1 MIKIAICNVK
11 ELELEK
17 AIPQVSSKRKNK
29 IRKYH
34 FINDKKLSCGAEL
47 LLNELLF
54 EENIIRPEYLEDYYH
69 KPYIK
74 NHDIEFNLSHSKEMV
89 ACAISDKTVG
99 IDIEYVDKD
108 IDLNIAKHYFYDKE
122 YEDIIQSDNKA
133 DEFFKYWVL
142 KESFMKYTSLGFN
155 LELNEFNIDIKEK
168 DINVILKN
176 RDKTLKQIRKNP
188 DRTLSLDNLSLK
200 LFEFKD
206 YKLAIT
212 SQEETSDFIIYDVK
226 ELIQ

>member
-11 ELELEK
+11 ELEVEK
-17 AIPQVSSKRKNK
+17 AIPQVSSKRQDK
-29 IRKYH
+29 IRMYH
-34 FINDKKLSCGAEL
+34 FIKDKKLSCGAEL
-47 LLNELLF
+47 LLNKMLF
-54 EENIIRPEYLEDYYH
+54 EENISDPKYSEDYYH

-99 IDIEYVDKD
+99 IDIEYVEKD
-108 IDLNIAKHYFYDKE
+108 IDLNIAKQYFYDKE
-122 YEDIIQSDNKA
+122 YENIIQSENKA

-155 LELNEFNIDIKEK
+155 LELNEFNIDIKDE

-176 RDKTLKQIRKNP
+176 KKKTLSQIRNNKN
-188 DRTLSLDNLSLK
+188 RTISLDNLYLNF
-200 LFEFKD
+200 FEFKD

-212 SQEETSDFIIYDVK
+212 SQEEVSEFRIYDVK
-226 ELIQ
+226 ELIH